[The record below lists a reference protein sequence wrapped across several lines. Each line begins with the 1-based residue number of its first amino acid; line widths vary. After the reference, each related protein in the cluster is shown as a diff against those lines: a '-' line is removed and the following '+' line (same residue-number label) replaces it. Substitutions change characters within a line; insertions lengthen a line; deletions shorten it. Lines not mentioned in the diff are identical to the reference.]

1 MTQPPICGIHMLTTH
16 TRPAGLRRG
25 ARASFLIASL
35 AMVSA
40 VLAAGC
46 RAAPTPPSAGTAP
59 DEEGAPA
66 TATATAS
73 ATAAPAPAPAPA
85 ALVLD
90 DLALICDGMFA
101 VDHLGPE
108 AFESVR
114 ARVLAQTPTYLDALG
129 PFFGACDDHC
139 LGARHPMAFLSLAAE
154 SEADGAR
161 AAGCRLIPTYEA
173 ALERSA
179 HDADL
184 AARLRDRLAGVAS
197 FADCSAAAIAPP

>member
-1 MTQPPICGIHMLTTH
+1 MLTTH
-16 TRPAGLRRG
+16 TRHARLRLR
-25 ARASFLIASL
+25 ARASLLFASL

-59 DEEGAPA
+59 DEESAPA
-66 TATATAS
+66 TATTTAT
-73 ATAAPAPAPAPA
+73 APAPG

-90 DLALICDGMFA
+90 DLALICGGMFA

-114 ARVLAQTPTYLDALG
+114 ARVLAQTPTYLEALG

-139 LGARHPMAFLSLAAE
+139 LGARHPMAILSLAAE

-173 ALERSA
+173 ALGRSA
-179 HDADL
+179 RDADL

-197 FADCSAAAIAPP
+197 FAECSAAASAPP